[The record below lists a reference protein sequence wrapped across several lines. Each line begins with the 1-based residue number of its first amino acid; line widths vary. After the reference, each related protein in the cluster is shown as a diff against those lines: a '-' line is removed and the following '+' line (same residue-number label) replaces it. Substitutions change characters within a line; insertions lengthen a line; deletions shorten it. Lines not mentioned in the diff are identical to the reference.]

1 VATGETDRTADDAQT
16 RSLLAA
22 IVESSVDAI
31 ASMTMDGIVTSWNSG
46 AEAMYGYTA
55 EEMTGRH
62 ISVLYP
68 PDRTEELEPI
78 LAQIRRGRQVHH
90 FESQRV
96 RKDGTVID
104 VSLSVSP
111 IRGEGGVIVG
121 SAVVTRDVTER
132 NWAEAEQRAA
142 EAGRQES
149 ARIETAVR
157 LAGGVAAQF
166 STLLSSIMGYAASA
180 AEATAANPL
189 VRADIEQIQA
199 AAGRAARLDRELLL
213 FSRREPTRPERV
225 DLNAVLAGM
234 RDVLQASVG
243 ADIELRL
250 ITAPYLPTVLADRGQ
265 IEQVLVN
272 LSRNARDA
280 MPEGGILTF
289 TTGAADL
296 SEAPGAVW
304 SGTRPGLCAKLTVT
318 DTGHGMDAETMSR
331 AFEPFFTTRP
341 PDQGTGLGLSAVY
354 GIVTKAGGGIAI
366 DSEEGLGTT
375 VNIYLPAAYVPA
387 QGSAPMRSPGTAPTI
402 LVVDDQPAVLE
413 VVSRILRHNGYHTL
427 EAGSYEGAL
436 SLLSTHDPDLLL
448 TDSVV
453 AEVPEQTL
461 ADRVREIKP
470 GMRILRMSGA
480 QVTALGPE
488 GGQFINKPFTAKNL
502 VEKVRAILDVPPEY
516 LRNSCSVGCLRR
528 LGDFHDDGV
537 GRI

>member
-1 VATGETDRTADDAQT
+1 VATGETNRTVDDAQ
-16 RSLLAA
+16 RSSLLTA

-31 ASMTMDGIVTSWNSG
+31 ASITMDGIVTSWNSG
-46 AEAMYGYTA
+46 AEAIYGYTA

-62 ISVLYP
+62 VSVLYP

-121 SAVVTRDVTER
+121 SAAVTRDVTER

-157 LAGGVAAQF
+157 LAGGVAAEF
-166 STLLSSIMGYAASA
+166 NNLLSSIMGYAASA
-180 AEATAANPL
+180 AEATAGNPL
-189 VRADIEQIQA
+189 VRADVAQIQA
-199 AAGRAARLDRELLL
+199 AAGRAALLARELLL
-213 FSRREPTRPERV
+213 FSRRELARPERV

-234 RDVLQASVG
+234 RDVLQASIG

-272 LSRNARDA
+272 LALNARDA

-304 SGTRPGLCAKLTVT
+304 SGTRPGLCAKLTVS
-318 DTGHGMDAETMSR
+318 DTGRGMDAETMSR
-331 AFEPFFTTRP
+331 AFEPCFTTRP
-341 PDQGTGLGLSAVY
+341 PGQGTGLGLSAVY

-366 DSEEGLGTT
+366 DSEEGLGST
-375 VNIYLPAAYVPA
+375 VHIYLPAAYVPA
-387 QGSAPMRSPGTAPTI
+387 QGSAPMRSPGTAPTV

-427 EAGSYEGAL
+427 EAGSYEEAL

-448 TDSVV
+448 TDSVL

-480 QVTALGPE
+480 HVTAPGPG
-488 GGQFINKPFTAKNL
+488 GGQVINKPFTAKNL

-516 LRNSCSVGCLRR
+516 
-528 LGDFHDDGV
+528 
-537 GRI
+537 

>member
-1 VATGETDRTADDAQT
+1 MATGETNRTADEGQV

-46 AEAMYGYTA
+46 AEAIYGYTA
-55 EEMTGRH
+55 EEMIGRH
-62 ISVLYP
+62 VSVLYP
-68 PDRTEELEPI
+68 PDRTVELEPI

-90 FESQRV
+90 FETQRV

-104 VSLSVSP
+104 MSLSVSP
-111 IRGEGGVIVG
+111 IRGEGGAIVG
-121 SAVVTRDVTER
+121 AAGVMRDVTER

-157 LAGGVAAQF
+157 LAGGIATEF
-166 STLLSSIMGYAASA
+166 SSLLSSIMGYAASA
-180 AEATAANPL
+180 AEATTGNPL
-189 VRADIEQIQA
+189 LRADVEQIQA
-199 AAGRAARLDRELLL
+199 AAGRAARLARELLL
-213 FSRREPTRPERV
+213 FSRREPARPERV
-225 DLNAVLAGM
+225 DLNAVLAGT

-243 ADIELRL
+243 ADIEVRL

-265 IEQVLVN
+265 IGQVLVN
-272 LSRNARDA
+272 LSLNARDA

-304 SGTRPGLCAKLTVT
+304 SGTRPGLCAKLTVS
-318 DTGHGMDAETMSR
+318 DTGRGMDAETMSR

-341 PDQGTGLGLSAVY
+341 PGQGTGLGLSAVY
-354 GIVTKAGGGIAI
+354 GIVTKAGGGIVI
-366 DSEEGLGTT
+366 DSEEGRGTT

-427 EAGSYEGAL
+427 EAGSYEQAL
-436 SLLSTHDPDLLL
+436 SLLSMHDPDLLL
-448 TDSVV
+448 TDSVL
-453 AEVPEQTL
+453 AEMPEQTL

-480 QVTALGPE
+480 HVTAFGPE
-488 GGQFINKPFTAKNL
+488 GGQVISKPFTAKNL

-516 LRNSCSVGCLRR
+516 
-528 LGDFHDDGV
+528 
-537 GRI
+537 

>member
-1 VATGETDRTADDAQT
+1 VATGETGRAAADAER

-31 ASMTMDGIVTSWNSG
+31 ASMSMDGIITSWNAG

-55 EEMTGRH
+55 EEMTGQH
-62 ISVLYP
+62 VSVLYP
-68 PDRTEELEPI
+68 PDRTEELQPI
-78 LAQIRRGRQVHH
+78 LTQVRRGGQVHH
-90 FESQRV
+90 FETRRV

-104 VSLSVSP
+104 VSISVSP
-111 IRGEGGVIVG
+111 IRGPIRGPIGGEGGAITG
-121 SAVVTRDVTER
+121 AAGIMRDVTER

-157 LAGGVAAQF
+157 IAGGIGAEF
-166 STLLSSIMGYAASA
+166 SKLLSSIMGYAASA
-180 AEATAANPL
+180 AEATAGNPL
-189 VRADIEQIQA
+189 IRADVEQIQA
-199 AAGRAARLDRELLL
+199 AAGRAARLARELLL
-213 FSRREPTRPERV
+213 FGRREPARLERV
-225 DLNAVLAGM
+225 DLNAVLASMG
-234 RDVLQASVG
+234 DVLQASIG

-272 LSRNARDA
+272 LALNARDA

-289 TTGAADL
+289 TTGTADL
-296 SEAPGAVW
+296 SEAPGTVW
-304 SGTRPGLCAKLTVT
+304 SGTRPGLCAKLTVS
-318 DTGHGMDAETMSR
+318 DTGRGMDAETMSR

-341 PDQGTGLGLSAVY
+341 PGQGTGLGLSAVY

-366 DSEEGLGTT
+366 DSEEGLGTS
-375 VNIYLPAAYVPA
+375 VHIYLPAAYIPA
-387 QGSAPMRSPGTAPTI
+387 QGSAPMRSPGTTPTV

-448 TDSVV
+448 TDSVL
-453 AEVPEQTL
+453 AEIPEQTL

-480 QVTALGPE
+480 LVTAPGAE
-488 GGQFINKPFTAKNL
+488 GGQVINKPFTAKEL
-502 VEKVRAILDVPPEY
+502 VGKVRAILDVPPEY
-516 LRNSCSVGCLRR
+516 
-528 LGDFHDDGV
+528 
-537 GRI
+537 

>member
-1 VATGETDRTADDAQT
+1 MATGETNRTADEGQV

-46 AEAMYGYTA
+46 AEAIYGYTA
-55 EEMTGRH
+55 EEMIGRH
-62 ISVLYP
+62 VSVLYP
-68 PDRTEELEPI
+68 PDRTVELEPI

-90 FESQRV
+90 FETQRV

-104 VSLSVSP
+104 MSLSVSP
-111 IRGEGGVIVG
+111 IRGEGGAIVG
-121 SAVVTRDVTER
+121 AAGVMRDVTER

-157 LAGGVAAQF
+157 LAGGIATEF
-166 STLLSSIMGYAASA
+166 SSLLSSIMGYAASA
-180 AEATAANPL
+180 AEATTGNPL
-189 VRADIEQIQA
+189 LRADVEQIQA
-199 AAGRAARLDRELLL
+199 AAGRAARLARELLL
-213 FSRREPTRPERV
+213 FSRREPARPERV
-225 DLNAVLAGM
+225 DLNAVLAGT

-272 LSRNARDA
+272 LSLNARDA

-304 SGTRPGLCAKLTVT
+304 SGTRPGLCAKLTVS
-318 DTGHGMDAETMSR
+318 DTGRGMDAETMSR

-341 PDQGTGLGLSAVY
+341 PGQGTGLGLSAVY
-354 GIVTKAGGGIAI
+354 GIVTKAGGGIVI
-366 DSEEGLGTT
+366 DSEEGRGTT

-427 EAGSYEGAL
+427 EAGSYEQAL
-436 SLLSTHDPDLLL
+436 SLLSMHDPDLLL
-448 TDSVV
+448 TDSVL
-453 AEVPEQTL
+453 AEMPEQTL

-480 QVTALGPE
+480 HVTAFGPE
-488 GGQFINKPFTAKNL
+488 GGQVISKPFTAKNL

-516 LRNSCSVGCLRR
+516 
-528 LGDFHDDGV
+528 
-537 GRI
+537 

>member
-1 VATGETDRTADDAQT
+1 MATGETNRTADEGQV

-46 AEAMYGYTA
+46 AEAIYGYTA
-55 EEMTGRH
+55 EEMIGRH
-62 ISVLYP
+62 VSVLYP
-68 PDRTEELEPI
+68 PDRTVELEPI

-90 FESQRV
+90 FETQRV

-104 VSLSVSP
+104 MSLSVSP
-111 IRGEGGVIVG
+111 IRGEGGAIVG
-121 SAVVTRDVTER
+121 AAGVMRDVTER

-149 ARIETAVR
+149 ARIQTAVR
-157 LAGGVAAQF
+157 LAGGIATEF
-166 STLLSSIMGYAASA
+166 SSLLSSIMGYAASA
-180 AEATAANPL
+180 AEATTGNPL
-189 VRADIEQIQA
+189 LRADVEQIQA
-199 AAGRAARLDRELLL
+199 AAGRAARLARELLL
-213 FSRREPTRPERV
+213 FSRREPARPERV
-225 DLNAVLAGM
+225 DLNAVLAGT

-272 LSRNARDA
+272 LSLNARDA

-304 SGTRPGLCAKLTVT
+304 SGTRPGLCAKLTVS
-318 DTGHGMDAETMSR
+318 DTGRGMDAETMSR

-341 PDQGTGLGLSAVY
+341 PGQGTGLGLSAVY
-354 GIVTKAGGGIAI
+354 GIVTKAGGGIVI
-366 DSEEGLGTT
+366 DSEEGRGTT

-427 EAGSYEGAL
+427 EAGSYEQAL
-436 SLLSTHDPDLLL
+436 SLLSMHDPDLLL
-448 TDSVV
+448 TDSVL
-453 AEVPEQTL
+453 AEMPEQTL

-480 QVTALGPE
+480 HVTAFGPE
-488 GGQFINKPFTAKNL
+488 GGQVISKPFTAKNL

-516 LRNSCSVGCLRR
+516 
-528 LGDFHDDGV
+528 
-537 GRI
+537 

>member
-1 VATGETDRTADDAQT
+1 VATGETDRVADDAQR
-16 RSLLAA
+16 RSLQAA

-31 ASMTMDGIVTSWNSG
+31 ASITMDGLVTSWNSG
-46 AEAMYGYTA
+46 AEAIYGYTA
-55 EEMTGRH
+55 EEMIGRH
-62 ISVLYP
+62 VSVLYP
-68 PDRTEELEPI
+68 PDRTGELAPV

-90 FESQRV
+90 FETRRV

-104 VSLSVSP
+104 VSISVSP
-111 IRGEGGVIVG
+111 IRGEGGVIAG
-121 SAVVTRDVTER
+121 AAGIMRDVTER

-157 LAGGVAAQF
+157 LAGGTAVEF

-180 AEATAANPL
+180 AEATAGNPL
-189 VRADIEQIQA
+189 VRADVAQIQA
-199 AAGRAARLDRELLL
+199 AGGRAARLARDLLL
-213 FSRREPTRPERV
+213 FSRREPARPERV
-225 DLNAVLAGM
+225 DLNAVLAST
-234 RDVLQASVG
+234 RDLLQASIG
-243 ADIELRL
+243 ANIELRL

-272 LSRNARDA
+272 LARNARDA
-280 MPEGGILTF
+280 MPEGGILSF

-296 SEAPGAVW
+296 SEAPGAIW
-304 SGTRPGLCAKLTVT
+304 SGTRPGLCAKLTVS
-318 DTGHGMDAETMSR
+318 DTGRGMDAETMSR

-341 PDQGTGLGLSAVY
+341 PGQGTGLGLSAVY

-366 DSEEGLGTT
+366 DSEEGLGTSIH
-375 VNIYLPAAYVPA
+375 IYLPAAYVPA

-427 EAGSYEGAL
+427 EAGSYDQAL
-436 SLLSTHDPDLLL
+436 ARLSTNDPDLLL

-453 AEVPEQTL
+453 SEVPEQTL
-461 ADRVREIKP
+461 ADRVRELKP

-480 QVTALGPE
+480 HPATLGS
-488 GGQFINKPFTAKNL
+488 GGGPVITKPFTAKDL

-516 LRNSCSVGCLRR
+516 
-528 LGDFHDDGV
+528 
-537 GRI
+537 

>member
-1 VATGETDRTADDAQT
+1 VATEEANRVADDAQR
-16 RSLLAA
+16 RSLQAA

-31 ASMTMDGIVTSWNSG
+31 ASMTLDGLVTSWNSG
-46 AEAMYGYTA
+46 AEAIYGYTA

-62 ISVLYP
+62 VSVLYP
-68 PDRTEELEPI
+68 PDRTEELAPV

-90 FESQRV
+90 FETQRV

-104 VSLSVSP
+104 VSISVSP
-111 IRGEGGVIVG
+111 IRGEGGVIAGAAGIV
-121 SAVVTRDVTER
+121 RDVTER

-157 LAGGVAAQF
+157 LAGGVAVEF

-180 AEATAANPL
+180 AEATAGDPL
-189 VRADIEQIQA
+189 VRADVEQIQA
-199 AAGRAARLDRELLL
+199 AAGRAARLARDLLL
-213 FSRREPTRPERV
+213 FSRREPARPERV
-225 DLNAVLAGM
+225 DLNAVLAST
-234 RDVLQASVG
+234 RDVLQASIG

-265 IEQVLVN
+265 IAQVLVN
-272 LSRNARDA
+272 LARNARDA

-296 SEAPGAVW
+296 SEAPGAIW
-304 SGTRPGLCAKLTVT
+304 SGTRPGLCAKLTVS
-318 DTGHGMDAETMSR
+318 DTGLGMDAETMSR

-341 PDQGTGLGLSAVY
+341 PGQGTGLGLSAVY

-375 VNIYLPAAYVPA
+375 IQIFLPAAYVPA

-427 EAGSYEGAL
+427 EATSYEQAL
-436 SLLSTHDPDLLL
+436 SRLSTHDPDLLL

-480 QVTALGPE
+480 HPATLGP
-488 GGQFINKPFTAKNL
+488 GAGAGPVISKPFTAKDL

-516 LRNSCSVGCLRR
+516 
-528 LGDFHDDGV
+528 
-537 GRI
+537 

>member
-1 VATGETDRTADDAQT
+1 VATGETNRTADDAQT

-31 ASMTMDGIVTSWNSG
+31 TSMDLDGIVTSWNSG

-62 ISVLYP
+62 ISALYP

-104 VSLSVSP
+104 VSLSVSA

-121 SAVVTRDVTER
+121 AAAVARDVTER
-132 NWAEAEQRAA
+132 NWAQAEQRAA

-149 ARIETAVR
+149 ARIETGVR
-157 LAGGVAAQF
+157 LAGGMAAEF
-166 STLLSSIMGYAASA
+166 SILLSSIMGYAASA
-180 AEATAANPL
+180 AEATAGNPL
-189 VRADIEQIQA
+189 VRADVQQIQA
-199 AAGRAARLDRELLL
+199 AAGRAARLTRELLL
-213 FSRREPTRPERV
+213 FSRREPARPERV
-225 DLNAVLAGM
+225 DLNAVLAGT
-234 RDVLQASVG
+234 RDVLQASIG

-265 IEQVLVN
+265 IEQMLVN
-272 LSRNARDA
+272 LALNARDA

-304 SGTRPGLCAKLTVT
+304 SGTRPGLCAKLTVS
-318 DTGHGMDAETMSR
+318 DTGLGMDAETMSR
-331 AFEPFFTTRP
+331 AFEPFFTTRTP
-341 PDQGTGLGLSAVY
+341 GQGTGLGLSAVY
-354 GIVTKAGGGIAI
+354 GIVTKAGGGIVI

-375 VNIYLPAAYVPA
+375 VHIYLPAAYVPA

-427 EAGSYEGAL
+427 EAGRYEEAL
-436 SLLSTHDPDLLL
+436 SLVSNHEPDLVL
-448 TDSVV
+448 TDSVL
-453 AEVPEQTL
+453 AEIPEETL

-488 GGQFINKPFTAKNL
+488 GGQVINKPFTAKDL
-502 VEKVRAILDVPPEY
+502 VEKVRAILDAPPEY
-516 LRNSCSVGCLRR
+516 
-528 LGDFHDDGV
+528 
-537 GRI
+537 

>member
-1 VATGETDRTADDAQT
+1 MAIGEANRTADDAQR

-31 ASMTMDGIVTSWNSG
+31 ASMTLDGIVTSWNSG
-46 AEAMYGYTA
+46 AEAIYGYTA

-68 PDRTEELEPI
+68 ADCTGELEPI

-90 FESQRV
+90 FETRRV

-104 VSLSVSP
+104 VSISVSP

-121 SAVVTRDVTER
+121 AAGISRDVTER

-149 ARIETAVR
+149 ARIETTVR
-157 LAGGVAAQF
+157 LAGGMASEF
-166 STLLSSIMGYAASA
+166 SNLLSSIMGYAASA
-180 AEATAANPL
+180 AEATADNPL
-189 VRADIEQIQA
+189 VRADVEQIQA
-199 AAGRAARLDRELLL
+199 AAGRAARLARELLL
-213 FSRREPTRPERV
+213 FSLREPAQPERV

-234 RDVLQASVG
+234 RDLLQASIG

-272 LSRNARDA
+272 LSLNARDA

-289 TTGAADL
+289 ITGAADL
-296 SEAPGAVW
+296 SEAPGVVW
-304 SGTRPGLCAKLTVT
+304 SGTRPGLCAKLTVN
-318 DTGHGMDAETMSR
+318 DTGHGMNAETMSR
-331 AFEPFFTTRP
+331 AVEPFFTTRP
-341 PDQGTGLGLSAVY
+341 PGQGTGLGLSAVY

-366 DSEEGLGTT
+366 DSEEGRGTT
-375 VNIYLPAAYVPA
+375 VHIYLPAAYTPA
-387 QGSAPMRSPGTAPTI
+387 QGSAPMSSPGTAPTI

-427 EAGSYEGAL
+427 EAGSYEESL
-436 SLLSTHDPDLLL
+436 SLLSTHEPDLLL
-448 TDSVV
+448 TDSVLG
-453 AEVPEQTL
+453 EMPEQSL
-461 ADRVREIKP
+461 ADRIREIKP
-470 GMRILRMSGA
+470 GMRILRMSGG

-488 GGQFINKPFTAKNL
+488 GGQVINKPFTAKDL
-502 VEKVRAILDVPPEY
+502 VEKVRAILDAPPEY
-516 LRNSCSVGCLRR
+516 
-528 LGDFHDDGV
+528 
-537 GRI
+537 

>member
-1 VATGETDRTADDAQT
+1 VATGETGRAAADAEQ

-31 ASMTMDGIVTSWNSG
+31 ASMSMDGIITSWNAG

-55 EEMTGRH
+55 EEMTGQH
-62 ISVLYP
+62 VSVLYP
-68 PDRTEELEPI
+68 PDRTEELQPI
-78 LAQIRRGRQVHH
+78 LTQVSRGRQVHH
-90 FESQRV
+90 FETRRV

-104 VSLSVSP
+104 VSVSVSP
-111 IRGEGGVIVG
+111 IHGPIHGEGDVIVG
-121 SAVVTRDVTER
+121 AAGIMRDVTER

-157 LAGGVAAQF
+157 IAGGIGAEF
-166 STLLSSIMGYAASA
+166 SKLLSSIMGYAASA
-180 AEATAANPL
+180 AEATAGNPL
-189 VRADIEQIQA
+189 IRADVEQIQA
-199 AAGRAARLDRELLL
+199 AAGRAARLARELLL
-213 FSRREPTRPERV
+213 FGRREPARLERV
-225 DLNAVLAGM
+225 DLNAVLASM
-234 RDVLQASVG
+234 RDVLQASIG

-272 LSRNARDA
+272 LALNARDA

-289 TTGAADL
+289 TTGTADL
-296 SEAPGAVW
+296 SEAPGTVW
-304 SGTRPGLCAKLTVT
+304 SGTRPGLCAKLTVS
-318 DTGHGMDAETMSR
+318 DTGRGMDAETMSR

-341 PDQGTGLGLSAVY
+341 PGQRTGLGLSAVY

-366 DSEEGLGTT
+366 DSEEGLGTS
-375 VNIYLPAAYVPA
+375 VHIYLPAAYIPA
-387 QGSAPMRSPGTAPTI
+387 QGSAPMRSPGTTPTI

-436 SLLSTHDPDLLL
+436 ALLSTHDPDLLL
-448 TDSVV
+448 TDSVL
-453 AEVPEQTL
+453 AEMPEQTL

-470 GMRILRMSGA
+470 GMRILRMSGTL
-480 QVTALGPE
+480 VTAPGAE
-488 GGQFINKPFTAKNL
+488 GGQVINKPFTAKDL
-502 VEKVRAILDVPPEY
+502 VGKVRAILDVPPEY
-516 LRNSCSVGCLRR
+516 
-528 LGDFHDDGV
+528 
-537 GRI
+537 

>member
-1 VATGETDRTADDAQT
+1 MATGETNRAADEGQV

-31 ASMTMDGIVTSWNSG
+31 ASVTMDGIVTSWNSG
-46 AEAMYGYTA
+46 AEALYGYTA

-62 ISVLYP
+62 VSVLYP
-68 PDRTEELEPI
+68 PDRSEELQPI

-90 FESQRV
+90 FETQRV
-96 RKDGTVID
+96 RKDGTLID

-121 SAVVTRDVTER
+121 AAGVMRDVTER

-157 LAGGVAAQF
+157 LAGGIATEF

-180 AEATAANPL
+180 AEATAGTPL
-189 VRADIEQIQA
+189 VRADVEQIQA
-199 AAGRAARLDRELLL
+199 AAGRAARLARELLL
-213 FSRREPTRPERV
+213 FSRREAARPERV
-225 DLNAVLAGM
+225 DLNAVLAST
-234 RDVLQASVG
+234 RDVLQASIG

-272 LSRNARDA
+272 LALNARDA

-304 SGTRPGLCAKLTVT
+304 SGTRPGLCAKLTVS
-318 DTGHGMDAETMSR
+318 DTGRGMDAATMAR
-331 AFEPFFTTRP
+331 AFEPFFTTKP

-354 GIVTKAGGGIAI
+354 GIITKAGGGIAI
-366 DSEEGLGTT
+366 DSEEGLGTA
-375 VNIYLPAAYVPA
+375 VHIYLPAAYVPA
-387 QGSAPMRSPGTAPTI
+387 QGAAPMRSPGTAPTI
-402 LVVDDQPAVLE
+402 LVLDDQPAVLE

-427 EAGSYEGAL
+427 EAGSYEEAL

-448 TDSVV
+448 TDSVL
-453 AEVPEQTL
+453 AEMPEHTL

-480 QVTALGPE
+480 HVTAFGPE
-488 GGQFINKPFTAKNL
+488 GGQVISKPFTAKDL
-502 VEKVRAILDVPPEY
+502 VEKVRTILDVPPEY
-516 LRNSCSVGCLRR
+516 
-528 LGDFHDDGV
+528 
-537 GRI
+537 